1 MHDLT
6 ITEKAPKVKAIIEAT
21 HFAMEKIYGLSIH
34 CRRAYELRSDDFTI
48 STLSFLKL
56 SPDEV
61 LDKET
66 MIRIMRDL
74 ELLMKPL
81 SEKLSKIKSKLV
93 FIPEKQYDSVEYT
106 IVDALYYRYSLL
118 LSWMQMAFIM
128 SVIEFN

>member
-1 MHDLT
+1 
-6 ITEKAPKVKAIIEAT
+6 
-21 HFAMEKIYGLSIH
+21 MEKIYGLSIH